1 MTELELEQAIRD
13 YILTLYKACYIGW
26 LKVEKFNP
34 GYRLSLGIPSY
45 MFPTTVAGDWETD
58 TDFLNYIYEDLRV
71 RNYMRVYFYKVN
83 RTSGN
88 NDENDPSNQAT
99 IPEQPSCNPNYTD
112 YNGIFYRGTPLTTTP
127 PIISGFTFIFPI
139 ILT

>member
-1 MTELELEQAIRD
+1 MTETELEQAIRD
-13 YILTLYKACYIGW
+13 YIVTLYKACYIGW

-45 MFPTTVAGDWETD
+45 MFPTTVAGDWATD
-58 TDFLNYIYEDLRV
+58 ADFLNYVYEDLRV
-71 RNYMRVYFYKVN
+71 RNYMRVYFYKVY
-83 RTSGN
+83 RTTGSS
-88 NDENDPSNQAT
+88 DENAPNTPVA
-99 IPEQPSCNPNYTD
+99 IPEQPSCCPNYTD
-112 YNGIFYRGTPLTTTP
+112 YDGMFYRGTPSTTPP